1 MRHPAAL
8 ALLFLAAC
16 GTPQERC
23 IRNATEEVRT
33 LDLLIAETR
42 AALTRGYGYEQEQV
56 IRYSYGHCGYYRG
69 HDGHRYPRRCFEPYY
84 DTVSRPVAIDPA
96 VEERKLAALQS
107 RRAALAGRA
116 AAEVAACRQQF
127 PAEGALP
134 GGQKPLADPTLPK
147 AG

>member
-1 MRHPAAL
+1 MRRPAAL
-8 ALLFLAAC
+8 ALLLLAAC

-42 AALTRGYGYEQEQV
+42 AALARGYGYEQEQV
-56 IRYSYGHCGYYRG
+56 VRYQYGHCGYYRG
-69 HDGHRYPRRCFEPYY
+69 ADGHLYPQRCFEPYT
-84 DTVSRPVAIDPA
+84 DTVSRPVAIDPE
-96 VEERKLAALQS
+96 VEARKLAGLES
-107 RRAALAGRA
+107 RRAALAARG

-127 PAEGALP
+127 PE
-134 GGQKPLADPTLPK
+134 